1 MKYLLKI
8 INILSILYYSVF
20 SDKIN
25 VKDIYYPIKILGR
38 INMALKRFLI
48 EGNICGD
55 RIRLGRAMQKPPM
68 RQEDL
73 ARVINLMG
81 MEITP
86 LIISRIEKNQRH
98 VCDAE
103 LRMIAK
109 ALGVTMEW
117 LCGDSEG

>member
-1 MKYLLKI
+1 MGY
-8 INILSILYYSVF
+8 
-20 SDKIN
+20 
-25 VKDIYYPIKILGR
+25 
-38 INMALKRFLI
+38 KRFLI

-55 RIRLGRAMQKPPM
+55 RVRLARAMHKPPL

-73 ARVINLMG
+73 AREINLMG

-103 LRMIAK
+103 LKMLAK

-117 LCGDSEG
+117 LCSCDEE

>member
-1 MKYLLKI
+1 
-8 INILSILYYSVF
+8 
-20 SDKIN
+20 
-25 VKDIYYPIKILGR
+25 
-38 INMALKRFLI
+38 MAVRRFLI
-48 EGNICGD
+48 DGNICGD
-55 RIRLGRAMQKPPM
+55 RVRLGRAMHKPPL

-73 ARVINLMG
+73 AREINLMG

-103 LRMIAK
+103 LKMLAK

-117 LCGDSEG
+117 LCSGDEE

>member
-1 MKYLLKI
+1 
-8 INILSILYYSVF
+8 
-20 SDKIN
+20 
-25 VKDIYYPIKILGR
+25 
-38 INMALKRFLI
+38 MAIRRFLI

-55 RIRLGRAMQKPPM
+55 RVRLGRAMQKPPM
-68 RQEDL
+68 TQDDL
-73 ARVINLMG
+73 ARTINLMG

-103 LRMIAK
+103 LKMLAK

-117 LCGDSEG
+117 LCSGEE